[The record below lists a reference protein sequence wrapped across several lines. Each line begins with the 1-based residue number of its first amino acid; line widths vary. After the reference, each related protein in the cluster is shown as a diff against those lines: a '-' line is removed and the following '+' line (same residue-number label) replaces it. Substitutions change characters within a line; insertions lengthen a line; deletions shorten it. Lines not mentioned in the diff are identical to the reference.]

1 MSLKFVQG
9 HMSMDVCKVLLI
21 IHFRPKY
28 CTDIFS
34 VKYWHDL
41 EIWHSRSLQ
50 GFWCAIKS
58 RKWGRPYSRPTFGY
72 KTFLRCS
79 KFLPLL
85 SSVLPSTI
93 AIISYLYCGHYLVSF
108 ECFNYDTRV
117 YSLLQLSLY
126 GTFRVYLYSVST
138 RKTKPTTFSIVFIK
152 PQLNALI
159 FGKTI

>member
-93 AIISYLYCGHYLVSF
+93 AIISYDPICTVDIILYRLNVLIMILEYILC
-108 ECFNYDTRV
+108 
-117 YSLLQLSLY
+117 YSCRYMELSGYIYTVCPSREKQSRLLL
-126 GTFRVYLYSVST
+126 
-138 RKTKPTTFSIVFIK
+138 
-152 PQLNALI
+152 A
-159 FGKTI
+159 